1 MLLVV
6 LVSVCGFLV
15 LSVSFGIAV
24 VVNSVEFAIS
34 LSIVGLVC

>member
-15 LSVSFGIAV
+15 LPVSFGIVV

-34 LSIVGLVC
+34 LSIVWLVC